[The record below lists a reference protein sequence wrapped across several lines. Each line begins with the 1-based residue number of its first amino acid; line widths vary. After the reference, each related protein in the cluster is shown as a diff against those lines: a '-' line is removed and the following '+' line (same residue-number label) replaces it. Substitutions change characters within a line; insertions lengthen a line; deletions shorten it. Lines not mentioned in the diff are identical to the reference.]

1 MGAPDTNDDQSYEVG
16 YGRPPKHTRWQKGQS
31 GNRNGRPA
39 GTKNLKTIIEEELN
53 AQIVVTENGRQRRI
67 SRQQAMVIGQI
78 IKATKG
84 DTRAFAAV
92 LKLVIQFMDDDEGQD
107 EKHLSDD
114 EEATLERMLARLGR
128 QSEE

>member
-1 MGAPDTNDDQSYEVG
+1 MSAPDTKDDQSYEVG

-92 LKLVIQFMDDDEGQD
+92 LKLVIQFMDDDEGRD

-114 EEATLERMLARLGR
+114 EEAALERMLARLGR